1 MKIIYA
7 VCTIFCLLLF
17 NSCKSNSNPTDS
29 GGIGGIGG
37 GGGGGAVTVAITQQT
52 GTQGIIFFGAPSA
65 AVVLTGYTASVPALN
80 FTQNYTVTTGTV
92 LPANTPQ
99 KIDEFTGVQSG
110 QKWVFTFQGNLGT
123 ATGTAFNVT
132 SNYTVP

>member
-1 MKIIYA
+1 MKIIFSVFA
-7 VCTIFCLLLF
+7 VLFLLF
-17 NSCKSNSNPTDS
+17 ISSCKSDS
-29 GGIGGIGG
+29 GPTSSGGLNGTPPGG
-37 GGGGGAVTVAITQQT
+37 GSVTVTITQQT
-52 GTQGIIFFGAPSA
+52 GTQGIIFSGSPSV
-65 AVVLTGYTASVPALN
+65 AVVLTSYTASVPALQ
-80 FTQNYTVTTGTV
+80 FTQNYTVTTGAV

-110 QKWVFTFQGNLGT
+110 QKWVFTFQGNLGS